1 MAARR
6 DLSGRQPSL
15 QPAPGASSRCSQAR
29 ANDSGKPI
37 SGIAVD
43 VTARTLTFSGKVLN
57 GSSGE
62 TVTLS
67 GTASFP
73 KNAGTPACGA

>member
-1 MAARR
+1 
-6 DLSGRQPSL
+6 
-15 QPAPGASSRCSQAR
+15 
-29 ANDSGKPI
+29 
-37 SGIAVD
+37 
-43 VTARTLTFSGKVLN
+43 VLN